1 MVASLVAKHRLQ
13 SLDSG
18 GMANRL
24 GCPMAWGFFLNQGLN
39 RVPCAGK
46 LILNYWKRL
55 RFSTTREFQDF
66 FFFKSFAFS
75 HIFFL
80 IVVKCTQHKM
90 IHFMTILSV
99 QLVLWH

>member
-1 MVASLVAKHRLQ
+1 MGILSEPGIEPSPLCWQA
-13 SLDSG
+13 DSQLLEE
-18 GMANRL
+18 AE
-24 GCPMAWGFFLNQGLN
+24 
-39 RVPCAGK
+39 
-46 LILNYWKRL
+46 ILNHQGI
-55 RFSTTREFQDF
+55 SGF